1 MHDHLWNHPEN
12 HELEQADGE
21 AEAGPIMPVFH
32 NLKGIALKVYL
43 SIKVHLMES
52 LHRHLV
58 LSIVFGSIRLLVETE
73 VMLNGAPWVPDLLI
87 LPWRYT
93 GSQ

>member
-1 MHDHLWNHPEN
+1 
-12 HELEQADGE
+12 
-21 AEAGPIMPVFH
+21 MPVFH

-93 GSQ
+93 RSQ

>member
-1 MHDHLWNHPEN
+1 MHDDLGNHAEN
-12 HELEQADGE
+12 HKLEQVDGK

-32 NLKGIALKVYL
+32 NLKGISLKVYL

-58 LSIVFGSIRLLVETE
+58 LSIVLGSIRLLVEIE
-73 VMLNGAPWVPDLLI
+73 VMLNGAPWVPDFLI
-87 LPWRYT
+87 LPRRYA